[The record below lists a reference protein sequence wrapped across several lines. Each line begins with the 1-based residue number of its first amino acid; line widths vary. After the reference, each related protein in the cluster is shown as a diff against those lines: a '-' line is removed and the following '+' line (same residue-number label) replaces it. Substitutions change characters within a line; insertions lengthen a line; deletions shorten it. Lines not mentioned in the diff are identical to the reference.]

1 MSAETDVQA
10 AISAGV
16 AVDDFLR
23 IEGGAATVDFLDLV
37 GSFNT
42 ALGALNPAYVA
53 NAAAGMDQVRAGVAA
68 ARDAAAGWLSV
79 LLRKLAI
86 AVDFPETDPQL
97 ILRHYYQYMVTNT
110 KRITSRSFTFGSV
123 SAGGSNNG
131 GATCYRLTRDENN
144 FNIENTWAQVVTLL
158 CVQDQNSGAAKYQ
171 ETFQI
176 SGGEKNIDNIIVAGS
191 GNIGTLQA
199 VSAANSLAYI
209 QNPSFSQANGTLGGT
224 DYFDGWT
231 ATSGA
236 SITQDTTNYYRDF
249 NGDTVPASAKLSAS
263 DKLSQTFAL
272 NNTQFNPNVPMFVR
286 VALNKTVG
294 SASGGA
300 VTLIFGDQT
309 TAVSI
314 AAMGSDWHML
324 VLPLDMRCWYK
335 NFTATSPTLSIEW
348 DSRSSGYL
356 LVDDVTIAPMTN
368 FDGLWYAISSNAASV
383 APAHPAPNLVN
394 DTYTFSDSENLAVGK
409 IQRTIWRTMGLYLP
423 AAVSSGITWTDPANF
438 TPSS

>member
-1 MSAETDVQA
+1 MSAETDTQD
-10 AISAGV
+10 AITAGV

-37 GSFNT
+37 AAYNVK
-42 ALGALNPAYVA
+42 LGPLNPAFVA
-53 NAAAGMDQVRAGVAA
+53 NCAAGMDSVRAGVAA
-68 ARDAAAGWLSV
+68 ARDAAGNWLAP

-86 AVDFPETDPQL
+86 AVDFAETDTQL

-123 SAGGSNNG
+123 SVGGSNNG
-131 GATCYRLTRDENN
+131 ASTCYRLTRDENN
-144 FNIENTWAQVVTLL
+144 FNIENTWAQVVSMI

-191 GNIGTLQA
+191 GNIGTIQA
-199 VSAANSLAYI
+199 VSAANSQAYI
-209 QNPSFSQANGTLGGT
+209 QNPSFSQANGTAAST
-224 DYFDGWT
+224 SFFDGWT

-236 SITQDTTNYYRDF
+236 ALTQDLVNYYRDF
-249 NGDTVPASAKLSAS
+249 NGDVTPAAAKFSAS
-263 DKLSQTFAL
+263 DKISQAFSL

-286 VALNKTVG
+286 IAINKSVG
-294 SASGGA
+294 SGSGGA
-300 VTLIFGDQT
+300 VTLTFGDQT
-309 TAVSI
+309 TSVSV
-314 AAMGSDWHML
+314 AALAAGWNML

-335 NFTATSPTLSIEW
+335 NFASSSPVLSIEW

-356 LVDDVTIAPMTN
+356 LIDDVVLAPFTN
-368 FDGLWYAISSNAASV
+368 FDGLWYAITSNGSSQS
-383 APAHPAPNLVN
+383 PAPNLIN
-394 DTYTFSDSENLAVGK
+394 DTFAFTDTENLAVGK
-409 IQRTIWRTMGLYLP
+409 IQRTIWRTTGMYLP